1 MAAADYEAWYQPPK
15 GDSDIAKITDVVLR
29 VAEAKRPPIGWYIAF
44 TIADGPDPTTST
56 GLAGMAQVL
65 RTRLSAWS
73 DLRVEVDEYRAI
85 DDERVLVLLHAVGGR
100 GKASG
105 HQLTSVASPGA
116 DLFHIVDGKV
126 TRLVVYYDRHH
137 ALADLGLEG

>member
-1 MAAADYEAWYQPPK
+1 MSENLDLVRSILAGWEG
-15 GDSDIAKITDVVLR
+15 GDFSR
-29 VAEAKRPPIGWYIAF
+29 AEWAHPEIAF
-44 TIADGPDPTTST
+44 TIADGPDPTTSK
-56 GLAGMAQVL
+56 GLAGMARVL
-65 RTRLSAWS
+65 RARLNAWS
-73 DLRVEVDEYRAI
+73 DLRVEVDEYRSI
-85 DDERVLVLLHAVGGR
+85 DDDRVLVLLHAVGGR

-137 ALADLGLEG
+137 ALADLGLEE

>member
-1 MAAADYEAWYQPPK
+1 MSENLDLVRSILAGWER
-15 GDSDIAKITDVVLR
+15 GDFSR
-29 VAEAKRPPIGWYIAF
+29 AEWARPDIAF